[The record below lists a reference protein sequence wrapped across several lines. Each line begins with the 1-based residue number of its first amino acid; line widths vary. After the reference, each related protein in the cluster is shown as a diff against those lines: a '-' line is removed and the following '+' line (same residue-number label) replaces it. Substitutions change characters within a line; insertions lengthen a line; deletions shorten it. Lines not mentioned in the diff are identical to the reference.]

1 MRPLPD
7 ALQDELRTALR
18 RALHDVPPRG
28 DVHDLLGRLGLH
40 GLEIAPAAGGLGL
53 GLSYG
58 VVVAE
63 ELGRVA
69 ACDTYRS
76 GCLAAETG
84 PSAAAEVAGGARPPA
99 VAPPPAGG
107 ALVRARIR
115 QAGYLVGL
123 AAGAHELAVRRSGE
137 RRQFGR
143 PIAAFQAT
151 GFILA
156 ADLVHIEEARLLTAY
171 AAWLADR
178 DTAGIPDSAADEP
191 CGWPP
196 ADGEPELAAIQA
208 LAAAAEAATGVTR
221 RALHLHGTY
230 GLTGDAAIQHYYR
243 LAGTEATSLG
253 RPAALWR
260 AAGHRRLTAGPDT
273 EHTTAVL
280 AAAGKGER

>member
-18 RALHDVPPRG
+18 RALRDVPPRG

-58 VVVAE
+58 VVVTE

-84 PSAAAEVAGGARPPA
+84 PAAAADVAAGARPPA

-137 RRQFGR
+137 RCQFGR
-143 PIAAFQAT
+143 PIAAFQVT
-151 GFILA
+151 GFTLA
-156 ADLVHIEEARLLTAY
+156 ADVVRIEEARLLTAY

-178 DTAGIPDSAADEP
+178 DTAGIPDSAEDEP
-191 CGWPP
+191 RAWPP

-243 LAGTEATSLG
+243 LAGTEATSWG

-260 AAGHRRLTAGPDT
+260 AAGHRRLAAGPDT